1 MAPRGSTEADGMNK
15 PQHVPVL
22 LDEVL
27 EFLNVRPGG
36 VIVDATVGLGGHSAE
51 IAKRLGATGRLICF
65 DRDPQ
70 AMELAKARMDE
81 VRAEIGDA
89 MPEVVFE
96 PRAFSESSNVIA
108 PDSLDGLL
116 ADFGV
121 SSLQL
126 DEAQRGF
133 SFRLDAP
140 LDMRMDTR
148 TGETAEQVVNQE
160 DENELADLIY
170 EFGEERR
177 SRRIARAIVRA
188 RPIRSTA
195 ELAAI
200 ISAAAPSMKGDKIHP
215 ATRTFQ
221 ALRIRVND
229 ELGEIR
235 TLLASAPSLLK
246 PGGRL
251 VLISFHSLED
261 RLVKDAF
268 RDAGHAGIYKVL
280 TKKPVVAQE
289 QEQMRNPRSRSAKMR
304 SAERLAAGDREQG
317 TANKYKR

>member
-1 MAPRGSTEADGMNK
+1 MNK

-108 PDSLDGLL
+108 PESLDGLL

-304 SAERLAAGDREQG
+304 SAERLATGDREQG

>member
-1 MAPRGSTEADGMNK
+1 MTK

-22 LDEVL
+22 LDEVMRY
-27 EFLNVRPGG
+27 LNVRPGST
-36 VIVDATVGLGGHSAE
+36 IADATVGLGGHSAE
-51 IAKRLGATGRLICF
+51 IARRLGAKGRLICF
-65 DRDPQ
+65 DRDPE
-70 AMELAKARMDE
+70 AMELAKARLEE
-81 VRAEIGDA
+81 VRTEVGDA
-89 MPEVVFE
+89 MPEVIFE
-96 PRAFSESSNVIA
+96 PRAFSQAGGVIEPA
-108 PDSLDGLL
+108 SLDGLL

-126 DEAQRGF
+126 DEAHRGF
-133 SFRLDAP
+133 SFRHEGP

-148 TGETAEQVVNQE
+148 SGETAGQVVNQE

-188 RPIRSTA
+188 RPISTTA
-195 ELAAI
+195 ELAQV

-235 TLLASAPSLLK
+235 SLLESAPSLLK

-268 RDAGHAGIYKVL
+268 REAGREGILEVL
-280 TKKPVVAQE
+280 TKKPAIAAE
-289 QEQMRNPRSRSAKMR
+289 QEQMRNPRSRSAKLR
-304 SAERLAAGDREQG
+304 AAEKQGTGIREQE
-317 TANKYKR
+317 TASKYKR